1 MNEAIEKNREFII
14 ISPKVTNATK
24 CVVTDVFANDGF
36 EVELKTEEKY
46 SPKEE
51 VNLFAVAGSGVLY
64 LTCKLEGVEAKKLTV
79 SAPKSVVVIQR
90 REYTRVELN
99 KNILIENGEKKIRAT
114 IVDISAGGM
123 RLSSETEMKKDK
135 NYAVDI
141 SLDSNLFIS
150 CTFKPVRVVFEE
162 ENQKYN
168 ISGKFVLIK
177 NIDRVALMQYCMK
190 RQSEMQSK

>member
-24 CVVTDVFANDGF
+24 CVVTEVFANDGF
-36 EVELKTEEKY
+36 AVELETEEKY

-64 LTCKLEGVEAKKLTV
+64 LTCKLEGAEAKKLTV

-114 IVDISAGGM
+114 IMDISAGGM

-135 NYAVDI
+135 DYAVDI

-150 CTFKPVRVVFEE
+150 CTFRPVRVVFEE
-162 ENQKYN
+162 ENKKYN

-190 RQSEMQSK
+190 RQSEMQNK

>member
-1 MNEAIEKNREFII
+1 MNETIKKNREFII

-64 LTCKLEGVEAKKLTV
+64 LTCKLEGAEEKKLTV

-99 KNILIENGEKKIRAT
+99 KNILIDDGEKKIRAT
-114 IVDISAGGM
+114 IMDISAGGM
-123 RLSSETEMKKDK
+123 RLSAETEMKKDK
-135 NYAVDI
+135 DYAVDI
-141 SLDSNLFIS
+141 NLDSNLFIS
-150 CTFKPVRVVFEE
+150 CTFRSVRVVFEE
-162 ENQKYN
+162 ENKKYN
-168 ISGKFVLIK
+168 ISGKFVLIR

-190 RQSEMQSK
+190 RQSEMQNK